1 MENLKKSIL
10 FSLISVFLQVY
21 TGSFVLMFLAK
32 LLKLSNFGEL
42 SFGIALSGIIA
53 TCADFGLSLMT
64 IRDLPQNRF
73 ISEEYLSNV
82 FTQKLII
89 SIVVLFLGYLY
100 IQVFFSSEN
109 YFWIKLLFLID
120 GIILSYSGYLVAFF
134 QATNKFKTEA
144 YSVIL
149 GAVSLTIIVLS
160 HYILKFSFEILC
172 LFFVFSHLVKLI
184 WLLVSSKQVNSIKKL
199 TYNKKIQNY
208 LFKNSWSFGLHY
220 IIGVFYFSV
229 DTQIIAKI
237 LGINQLALYS
247 SAFRVI
253 TAILLFSNIISQVF
267 LPYLSSRYKQI
278 DNQFKEIVQQLILV
292 VFCCTYFIGTVM
304 IIFRE
309 EVMSLLYKVEYIGS
323 AILFMP
329 LLFMCLLRG
338 MAGIFGILLTI
349 SNHQEN
355 RVKAIIAS
363 LIISFASNYILI
375 PIYKIQGAAFASM
388 LTHMVLL
395 ISYIFYVYRIYNT
408 TFMNKKLIL
417 IFIFT
422 NAFTLVLYLFI
433 KSKLLSLIL
442 LGILLLIV
450 IKFLQREI
458 LYFFEIIKGNFNN
471 SNIKIS

>member
-1 MENLKKSIL
+1 
-10 FSLISVFLQVY
+10 
-21 TGSFVLMFLAK
+21 
-32 LLKLSNFGEL
+32 
-42 SFGIALSGIIA
+42 
-53 TCADFGLSLMT
+53 
-64 IRDLPQNRF
+64 
-73 ISEEYLSNV
+73 
-82 FTQKLII
+82 
-89 SIVVLFLGYLY
+89 
-100 IQVFFSSEN
+100 
-109 YFWIKLLFLID
+109 
-120 GIILSYSGYLVAFF
+120 LVALF

-149 GAVSLTIIVLS
+149 GAVLLTIIVVS

-172 LFFVFSHLVKLI
+172 LLFVFSHLVKLI
-184 WLLVSSKQVNSIKKL
+184 WLLVNSKQVNSIKKL
-199 TYNKKIQNY
+199 TYNKNIQNY

-229 DTQIIAKI
+229 DTQIISKI

-253 TAILLFSNIISQVF
+253 TAILLFSNIITQVF

-278 DNQFKEIVQQLILV
+278 DNQFKDIVQQLILV

-349 SNHQEN
+349 SNHQEY

-363 LIISFASNYILI
+363 LIISFVSNYILI

-395 ISYIFYVYRIYNT
+395 MSYIFYVYRIYRT

-417 IFIFT
+417 IFIAT
-422 NAFTLVLYLFI
+422 NAFTLVLYLCL
-433 KSKLLSLIL
+433 KSKLLSLIF

-450 IKFLQREI
+450 IKYLQREI

-471 SNIKIS
+471 SNTKIS